1 MHQRADA
8 LGASEVEDC
17 LVKAGAKDDRM
28 TTPILKN
35 RNGY

>member
-17 LVKAGAKDDRM
+17 LVKAGAKDDGM
-28 TTPILKN
+28 TAPTLKD